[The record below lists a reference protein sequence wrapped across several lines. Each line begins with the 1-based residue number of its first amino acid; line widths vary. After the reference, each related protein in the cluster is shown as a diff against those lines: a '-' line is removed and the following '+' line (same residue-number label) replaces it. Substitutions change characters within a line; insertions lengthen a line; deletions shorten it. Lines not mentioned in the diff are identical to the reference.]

1 MAWASENL
9 AQHFALII
17 CRNYEKIK
25 YCYCNHF
32 HRHKHVAL
40 VHIEIRQL
48 HTWHYHQ
55 RFCSN
60 MRRVR
65 NHNSRKKGCLR

>member
-1 MAWASENL
+1 MARTSDSRSL
-9 AQHFALII
+9 PSIFII
-17 CRNYEKIK
+17 CKDYEKIK
-25 YCYCNHF
+25 YYYCNHF
-32 HRHKHVAL
+32 HRRKHGAL